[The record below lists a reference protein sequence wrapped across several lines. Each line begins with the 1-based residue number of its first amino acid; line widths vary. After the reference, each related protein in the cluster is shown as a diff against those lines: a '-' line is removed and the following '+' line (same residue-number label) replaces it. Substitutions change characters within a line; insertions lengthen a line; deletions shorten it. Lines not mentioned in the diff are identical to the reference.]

1 VKLDKTTKML
11 LFMIALGLWLNA
23 LGLIFQVKKVSA
35 DTDTTLQSI
44 AEDINKISKGLCLNR
59 TLCN

>member
-1 VKLDKTTKML
+1 MKLDKTTKML

>member
-44 AEDINKISKGLCLNR
+44 AEDINKISEGLCLNR